1 LKLATGVIPARY
13 QSQRFPGKPLALIKG
28 KSMIQRVYE
37 QAREAKFLD
46 RLIIATDDEKILKAA
61 EDFGAEAQMTSP
73 LHNSGTERV
82 AEVAREIKTS
92 IIINIQGDEP
102 LLRREMIDDLAEAL
116 QDETIPM
123 ATLAAKEKDMDILN
137 DNNVIKVVTDRQ
149 GFALNFSRSP
159 LPLEAPDYFLKH
171 IGIYGFQKD
180 FLLALGEMPP
190 SKSEKTENLEQ
201 LRALDN
207 GYKIKIIATQ
217 FSTLSV
223 DSPQDIIKVEK
234 FLDAEA
240 ND

>member
-1 LKLATGVIPARY
+1 MKLATGVIPARY
-13 QSQRFPGKPLALIKG
+13 QSQRFPGKPLPLIKG

-61 EDFGAEAQMTSP
+61 EDFGAEVQMTSP

-82 AEVAREIKTS
+82 AEVAQEIKTS
-92 IIINIQGDEP
+92 IVINIQGDEP
-102 LLRREMIDDLAEAL
+102 LLRREMIDNLVEAL

-137 DNNVIKVVTDRQ
+137 DNNVIKVVADRQ

-159 LPLEAPDYFLKH
+159 LPLEAPGYFLKH
-171 IGIYGFQKD
+171 IGIYGFQKE
-180 FLLALGEMPP
+180 FLLALCGMPP

-223 DSPQDIIKVEK
+223 DSPQDIIRVEK